1 MRGNIRVFCRVRPPK
16 PSTAGTL
23 PTPMTDST
31 LDDHS
36 LLVLTIF
43 GLPAFSC
50 IDSTFLCAA
59 GALPP
64 AVTQSSCSEVS
75 LRSSPGAT
83 PKTFELDNVFG
94 PTSTQVTQHQ
104 AASLSVKKSILGVS
118 WDTEGSALA
127 EYGSCVD

>member
-23 PTPMTDST
+23 ATPMTDSFF
-31 LDDHS
+31 
-36 LLVLTIF
+36 VLTGF
-43 GLPAFSC
+43 GLPPFSC
-50 IDSTFLCAA
+50 IGLTTQCAA

-94 PTSTQVTQHQ
+94 PTSTQV
-104 AASLSVKKSILGVS
+104 SLSFSQQ
-118 WDTEGSALA
+118 ALPLA
-127 EYGSCVD
+127 